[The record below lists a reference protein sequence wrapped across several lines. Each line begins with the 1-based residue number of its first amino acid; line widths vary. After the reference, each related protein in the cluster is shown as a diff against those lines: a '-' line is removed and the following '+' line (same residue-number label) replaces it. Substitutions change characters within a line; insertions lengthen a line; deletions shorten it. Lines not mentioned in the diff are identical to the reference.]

1 MKRLLLLGMVVAATP
16 GCVFAWEGLTGYEYS
31 APRAA
36 SIAIGDA
43 TRVRVVAR
51 AGSLRVEGRSG
62 LTEVRAT
69 GTAYAAREDEL
80 DDIELTATRS
90 GRTVLIEAHI
100 PNRPRGQ
107 RKLDIVIELPASMAL
122 DIEDSSGSI
131 EIRDVAGVDVTDG
144 SGSITIEAVAGDV
157 TLNDGSGS
165 IEVREV
171 EGRVLIE
178 DDGSGSITV
187 ANVEGDLIVEEDG
200 SGSIRAT
207 DVGGDFVVQR
217 DGSGGIRYEGISGRV
232 SVPD

>member
-16 GCVFAWEGLTGYEYS
+16 GCVSAWDGLAGYEYS
-31 APRAA
+31 APREA

-43 TRVRVVAR
+43 TSVRVVAR
-51 AGSLRVEGRSG
+51 AGSLSVEGRSD

-90 GRTVLIEAHI
+90 GSTVLIEAHI
-100 PNRPRGQ
+100 PDRQ
-107 RKLDIVIELPASMAL
+107 QVKLDIVIELPASMAL

-131 EIRDVAGVDVTDG
+131 EIRDVAGVEVTDG
-144 SGSITIEAVAGDV
+144 SGSIMIEGVAGDV
-157 TLNDGSGS
+157 TLTDGSGS

-171 EGRVLIE
+171 GGRVVIA
-178 DDGSGSITV
+178 DDGSGSIEI
-187 ANVEGDLIVEEDG
+187 ANVEGDVIVEEDG
-200 SGSIRAT
+200 SGSISAAN
-207 DVGGDFVVQR
+207 VGGDFVVQR
-217 DGSGGIRYEGISGRV
+217 DGSGGIQYDLISGRV

>member
-1 MKRLLLLGMVVAATP
+1 MKRLLLLGIVVAATS
-16 GCVFAWEGLTGYEYS
+16 GCAFAWEGLAGYEYS
-31 APRAA
+31 APREA

-43 TRVRVVAR
+43 TSVRVVAR
-51 AGSLRVEGRSG
+51 AGSLSVEGRSD

-69 GTAYAAREDEL
+69 GTAYAAREDQL

-90 GRTVLIEAHI
+90 GSTVLIEAHI
-100 PNRPRGQ
+100 PDGQ
-107 RKLDIVIELPASMAL
+107 RVKLDIVIELPAWMIL

-131 EIRDVAGVDVTDG
+131 EIRNVAGVDVTDG

-165 IEVREV
+165 IDVREV
-171 EGRVLIE
+171 GGRVLIE

-187 ANVEGDLIVEEDG
+187 TNVEGDLIVEEDG

-217 DGSGGIRYEGISGRV
+217 DGSGSIRYERISGRV